1 MLIVPSVGQ
10 LIAIF
15 VPAAA
20 LVVGAVLATARRPP
34 VWLSSLAQH
43 LAAGVVLASVAVELI
58 PELRTRS
65 PVLTAVGF
73 SMGIALMLG
82 LRIVVRRLGRE
93 TSRGVV
99 VRSEGGPPI
108 GLVAATGLDLLIDGL
123 VLGAAFAVGQGA
135 GIVLAIALTMELVF
149 LGLSS
154 VLALSKAGVAARRAI
169 GVAVG
174 LAATFLVGAVVGT
187 VVLGAAPPTVLTLT
201 VGIGAV
207 ALMYLVAEELLVE
220 AHEGPESEANIT
232 VFFVGFLIVLI
243 FAELGH

>member
-1 MLIVPSVGQ
+1 MNLLSWDQI
-10 LIAIF
+10 LAIS

-20 LVVGAVLATARRPP
+20 LVAGAIMASVRRPP
-34 VWLSSLAQH
+34 PWLSSLAQH

-73 SMGIALMLG
+73 SLGIVLMLG

-99 VRSEGGPPI
+99 ARREGGPPV

-135 GIVLAIALTMELVF
+135 GIVLAIALTIELVF

-154 VLALSKAGVAARRAI
+154 VLALSKAGVAVRRAI

-174 LAATFLVGAVVGT
+174 LAATFVIGAILGILI
-187 VVLGAAPPTVLTLT
+187 LGAAPSAILTLT
-201 VGIGAV
+201 VGVGAV

-220 AHEGPESEANIT
+220 AHEGPETEANIT
-232 VFFVGFLIVLI
+232 VFFVGFLIVLV

>member
-1 MLIVPSVGQ
+1 MIMPSPDQ
-10 LIAIF
+10 LLAIS

-20 LVVGAVLATARRPP
+20 LVAGAILASVRRPP
-34 VWLSSLAQH
+34 PWLSSLAQH

-65 PVLTAVGF
+65 PLLTAVGF
-73 SMGIALMLG
+73 LLGIVLMLA

-99 VRSEGGPPI
+99 ARREGGPPL
-108 GLVAATGLDLLIDGL
+108 GLVAATGLDLLMDGL

-135 GIVLAIALTMELVF
+135 GIVLAIALTIELVF

-154 VLALSKAGVAARRAI
+154 VLALSKAGVAARRSI

-174 LAATFLVGAVVGT
+174 LAATFVIGAILGIVI
-187 VVLGAAPPTVLTLT
+187 LGAAPSAILTLT
-201 VGIGAV
+201 VGVGAV

-220 AHEGPESEANIT
+220 AHEGPETEANIT
-232 VFFVGFLIVLI
+232 VFFVGFLIVLV